1 MAPPAPIPSGPESRR
16 ARAALPTA
24 LVVGLLLID
33 AASGPRPDIATAAER
48 TPLRSATSH
57 GLSTFA
63 EFHSGALA
71 DYESCQLKLTYM
83 GAQSKRRSTL
93 AAVST
98 LRAGGFDLGAFA
110 PFQYHGSY
118 NNDSFVGDTLR
129 VTPAELKGFLDSIAL
144 HVALQDTTPPLAPHV
159 SLMIIREY
167 GAAALGW
174 EHITASFAEG
184 DLVFELL
191 RGALAGSGERA
202 TVDRFRH
209 HLVGIRR

>member
-1 MAPPAPIPSGPESRR
+1 MAPSAPFSGVHEKHRPR
-16 ARAALPTA
+16 AVLRPA
-24 LVVGLLLID
+24 LVAGLLLICT
-33 AASGPRPDIATAAER
+33 ASEPRPDIAAAAEHASV
-48 TPLRSATSH
+48 RSAVAPD
-57 GLSTFA
+57 LSTFA
-63 EFHSGALA
+63 EIHSATLA

-98 LRAGGFDLGAFA
+98 LRAGGFELGGFA
-110 PFQYHGSY
+110 SFQHHGSY
-118 NNDSFVGDTLR
+118 NNDSFVGETLR
-129 VTPAELKGFLDSIAL
+129 VVPAELKAFLDSLAQ
-144 HVALQDTTPPLAPHV
+144 HPALQDTTPPLAPHV
-159 SLMIIREY
+159 SLMVMREY

-184 DLVFELL
+184 DTLFQLL
-191 RGALAGSGERA
+191 HDALAGAGDKA